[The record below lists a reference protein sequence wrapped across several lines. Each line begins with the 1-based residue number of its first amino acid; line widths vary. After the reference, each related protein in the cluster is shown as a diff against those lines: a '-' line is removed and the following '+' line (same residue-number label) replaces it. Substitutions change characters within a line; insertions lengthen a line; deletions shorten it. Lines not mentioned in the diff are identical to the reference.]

1 MRAIVTVLGQDKPGI
16 IAAVTTELA
25 AGGVNVL
32 DISQTLMQEYF
43 VMVMLV
49 ELSGEGDAL
58 AGLQARM
65 DGVGQTIGVQIRLQ
79 REEIFQATNRI

>member
-25 AGGVNVL
+25 AAGVNVL

-49 ELSGEGDAL
+49 ELAGEADTL
-58 AGLQARM
+58 SDLQSRM
-65 DGVGQTIGVQIRLQ
+65 EEVGKAIRVQIRLQ